1 MGFHQTDNPVGLQKA
16 KRSKMAIRR
25 SNLEEELEF
34 WGNASVADGLGKW
47 KRDFLIGESEEDD
60 EIEGYDAIEYLH
72 KLGVKILPL
81 LTEITQ
87 TRLII
92 GPAKTLRHQIAS
104 RKKRLKNSRT
114 LERGLVDQKLEVIEK
129 WGPVL
134 KRYTPTLKINF
145 LEAENEGNGSQRF
158 YIIQT
163 WDAVSKRF
171 NPPLNLPSG
180 IKRTRWCQI
189 KAYPD
194 RRFFESLPERA
205 LDRAVVHWIARC
217 LPKLGPAQRH
227 RLTNREINRCAL
239 KLEELIRSQIGR
251 PCNREIEVLLTAAF
265 PEYFGP
271 KWGDGNM
278 KLLKRA
284 RKEIRAQTK
293 GTG

>member
-1 MGFHQTDNPVGLQKA
+1 MPN
-16 KRSKMAIRR
+16 RR
-25 SNLEEELEF
+25 SNLDKELDF
-34 WGNASVADGLGKW
+34 WRKSSVADGLQRW
-47 KRDFLIGESEEDD
+47 KRNFRKGGSGEVDK
-60 EIEGYDAIEYLH
+60 IEGYDAIVKLH
-72 KLGVKILPL
+72 RLGVKILPL
-81 LTEITQ
+81 LTEITR

-114 LERGLVDQKLEVIEK
+114 LERGLVDQKLEVIEN

-134 KRYTPTLKINF
+134 RPHTPTLKINF
-145 LEAENEGNGSQRF
+145 LEAENEGNGPQRF

-194 RRFFESLPERA
+194 LESLPERA

-227 RLTNREINRCAL
+227 RQASREINRCAL

-251 PCNREIEVLLTAAF
+251 SCNREIEVLLTAAF

-271 KWGDGNM
+271 KWGDGNATM